1 MEKEELL
8 PMFSFLGHTSF
19 LMLVKQIFYFST
31 VIRDKLPT
39 TIVSTALIK
48 TYAGDQDPGP
58 YHWRL
63 KV

>member
-1 MEKEELL
+1 
-8 PMFSFLGHTSF
+8 MFSFLGHTSF
-19 LMLVKQIFYFST
+19 LMFVKQIFYFST